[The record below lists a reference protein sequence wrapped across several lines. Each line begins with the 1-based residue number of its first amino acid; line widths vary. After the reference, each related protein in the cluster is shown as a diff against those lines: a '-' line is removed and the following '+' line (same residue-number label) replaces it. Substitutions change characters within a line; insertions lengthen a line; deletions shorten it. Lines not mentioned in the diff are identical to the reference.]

1 MSGTMSR
8 ARQIAEV
15 AFDKTQ
21 SQFLGGTRA
30 LQERD
35 SEISERAEKTLR
47 LRTARLER
55 EQSGMAVTALQAKA
69 PYQSGIAEPY

>member
-1 MSGTMSR
+1 MSGTLSR
-8 ARQIAEV
+8 ARQIAET

-21 SQFLGGTRA
+21 SQFLDRTRA

-35 SEISERAEKTLR
+35 TEISERAEKTRR

-55 EQSGMAVTALQAKA
+55 EQAGKLVASLPTEERIKAV
-69 PYQSGIAEPY
+69 